1 MQDLP
6 EKTHPDS
13 EQISLAGYPVIAD
26 WCKALG
32 CSEVELAEAVGA
44 VGYSAAEVRQYLT
57 GRPRAAG
64 RSPPGS

>member
-32 CSEVELAEAVGA
+32 CSEVELAEAVGV
-44 VGYSAAEVRQYLT
+44 VGYSASRVREYLKK
-57 GRPRAAG
+57 GRRAG
-64 RSPPGS
+64 RSPPER